1 MAVLENK
8 CKNNFVII
16 TNVVYLQMKKN
27 KTNINYL
34 IKSL

>member
-16 TNVVYLQMKKN
+16 TNVVYLQMEN
-27 KTNINYL
+27 KTSINYL

>member
-1 MAVLENK
+1 MAVIENK

-16 TNVVYLQMKKN
+16 TNVVYLQMKN
-27 KTNINYL
+27 KTSINSL